1 MNMDILSIIE
11 KKQRRLSLSD
21 EEIAFAVRGAAD
33 GSIPDYQLSA
43 FLMAVWFN
51 GMTDAETAAMTICMA
66 QSGDMLDLSAV
77 DGIKADK
84 HSTGGIGDKTTLIAC
99 PLAASAGCGV
109 RVAKLSGRALGYT
122 GGTIDKLES
131 IPGFRTSLSAMEFIS
146 VVNRTGICIAGQ
158 TGSLVP
164 ADKRLYAL
172 RDVTSTVDSIP
183 LIAAS
188 VMSKKLAGGSDVIV
202 LDVKF
207 GSGAFMKTPQDAEKL
222 ARLMVSV
229 GNRLGRRT
237 AALITDMDE
246 PLGRAVGNSL
256 EVAEACR
263 ILSGEKGGRLAEL
276 SKIIAAE
283 MLSAAGAGSPRHC
296 RELAD
301 GALASGRAL
310 ETLAETVAAQGGD
323 ASYVY
328 DPSRFGTAAECA
340 DIVSQSDGYVARADA
355 GVIGRLAYALGA
367 GRPDKDARIDSSA
380 GVLIRRERGEYVKKG
395 EVLATLYS
403 QSRRRVENALAAAGG
418 AFVLSDSPPEPK
430 ELVYKIIRQG
440 DV

>member
-1 MNMDILSIIE
+1 M
-11 KKQRRLSLSD
+11 
-21 EEIAFAVRGAAD
+21 
-33 GSIPDYQLSA
+33 
-43 FLMAVWFN
+43 
-51 GMTDAETAAMTICMA
+51 
-66 QSGDMLDLSAV
+66 
-77 DGIKADK
+77 
-84 HSTGGIGDKTTLIAC
+84 
-99 PLAASAGCGV
+99 
-109 RVAKLSGRALGYT
+109 AKLSGRALGYT

-131 IPGFRTSLSAMEFIS
+131 IPGFRTSLSAREFVS

-207 GSGAFMKTPQDAEKL
+207 GSGAFMKTRQDAEKL

-229 GNRLGRRT
+229 GNPLGRRT

-263 ILSGEKGGRLAEL
+263 ILSGENGGRLAEL

-283 MLSAAGAGSPRHC
+283 MLSAAGAEAP
-296 RELAD
+296 
-301 GALASGRAL
+301 
-310 ETLAETVAAQGGD
+310 
-323 ASYVY
+323 
-328 DPSRFGTAAECA
+328 GTAASWRERRA
-340 DIVSQSDGYVARADA
+340 GLRARA
-355 GVIGRLAYALGA
+355 
-367 GRPDKDARIDSSA
+367 
-380 GVLIRRERGEYVKKG
+380 
-395 EVLATLYS
+395 
-403 QSRRRVENALAAAGG
+403 
-418 AFVLSDSPPEPK
+418 
-430 ELVYKIIRQG
+430 
-440 DV
+440 